1 MFSQYGKKLFKH
13 SKDHQVFAISLPNL
27 QEIGLKTHPNTKKK
41 VDYDEV
47 VKIASNQEKNYTLTG
62 NYKFTGNLIV
72 AAVPKKGS
80 VLNYNY
86 IIIDGVHRYKA
97 AEVLD
102 HPNKIN
108 FIVEVLRFDNMAK
121 AVQEFQR
128 INNIDPAPIHKIT
141 PNIEVGEAVDMFTIN
156 HPEYIPH
163 SDDIKDTI
171 LESEMLI
178 DLETADKLYDAL
190 LEIQDTLFKAKKSH
204 GLDEDTMNILQE
216 ETAKQKLVDSI
227 HNYK

>member
-1 MFSQYGKKLFKH
+1 MFSQYGQRLFKH

-27 QEIGLKTHPNTKKK
+27 QEICLKTHPDTRKN

-47 VKIASNQEKNYTLTG
+47 VKIALNQEKNYTLTG

-108 FIVEVLRFDNMAK
+108 FIVEVLRFDNMTK
-121 AVQEFQR
+121 AIQEFQR
-128 INNIDPAPIHKIT
+128 INPTPYPENNI
-141 PNIEVGEAVDMFTIN
+141 F
-156 HPEYIPH
+156 
-163 SDDIKDTI
+163 
-171 LESEMLI
+171 ESEMLI

-204 GLDEDTMNILQE
+204 DLDEDTMTILQE
-216 ETAKQKLVDSI
+216 ETAKQASNVITSQ
-227 HNYK
+227 

>member
-1 MFSQYGKKLFKH
+1 MFSQYGKRLFKH

-27 QEIGLKTHPNTKKK
+27 QEICLKTHPDTRKN
-41 VDYDEV
+41 VNYDEI
-47 VKIASNQEKNYTLTG
+47 VKIASSQEKNYTLTG

-121 AVQEFQR
+121 AIQEFQR
-128 INNIDPAPIHKIT
+128 INNI
-141 PNIEVGEAVDMFTIN
+141 EAVDMFTIN

-216 ETAKQKLVDSI
+216 ETAKQKLVI
-227 HNYK
+227 

>member
-1 MFSQYGKKLFKH
+1 MFSQYGQRLFKH
-13 SKDHQVFAISLPNL
+13 SKDHQIFAISLPNL
-27 QEIGLKTHPNTKKK
+27 QEICLKTHPDTRKN
-41 VDYDEV
+41 VNYDEV
-47 VKIASNQEKNYTLTG
+47 VKIALNQEKNYTLTG

-108 FIVEVLRFDNMAK
+108 FIVEVLRFDNMTK
-121 AVQEFQR
+121 AIQEFQR
-128 INNIDPAPIHKIT
+128 INPTLIYPENNI
-141 PNIEVGEAVDMFTIN
+141 F
-156 HPEYIPH
+156 
-163 SDDIKDTI
+163 
-171 LESEMLI
+171 ESEMLI

-190 LEIQDTLFKAKKSH
+190 LEIQDTLFKAKNIH
-204 GLDEDTMNILQE
+204 GLDEDTMTILQE
-216 ETAKQKLVDSI
+216 ETAKQASNVM
-227 HNYK
+227 